1 MELSDIAQLHLLIF
15 VAVNEGKEEE
25 AEEEE
30 EKDND
35 GSQSQSGES
44 AKSKSGRKSLK
55 EYQFSQGMFFYFYIL
70 IPSDKLENLKTFV
83 KEVTIKLDVFPGKF
97 NFITFPTD
105 KAPCADWIKAH
116 LNSNGFFLVLSKTF
130 EQASHSVNLFKDMFA
145 KLTEY
150 YIKGYREIRNPEAS
164 HVFKT
169 ETVIL
174 QIWGFKKR
182 VEELA
187 KQDVSYWPSGPN
199 FDYLCKY

>member
-1 MELSDIAQLHLLIF
+1 M
-15 VAVNEGKEEE
+15 
-25 AEEEE
+25 
-30 EKDND
+30 
-35 GSQSQSGES
+35 
-44 AKSKSGRKSLK
+44 
-55 EYQFSQGMFFYFYIL
+55 
-70 IPSDKLENLKTFV
+70 
-83 KEVTIKLDVFPGKF
+83 
-97 NFITFPTD
+97 
-105 KAPCADWIKAH
+105 
-116 LNSNGFFLVLSKTF
+116 LSKTF

-150 YIKGYREIRNPEAS
+150 YIKGYRGIRNPEAS